1 MKVEVRV
8 RLFANFRELGRLK
21 SVGQGSVVVPDGANV
36 ERLLLELGLPLDAP
50 KVILVNGRNA
60 PLTLV
65 LNDGDDVAIFPPVEG
80 G

>member
-1 MKVEVRV
+1 VKVEVRV

-21 SVGQGSVVVPDGANV
+21 GGGQGSVVIPDGANV
-36 ERLLLELGLPLDAP
+36 ERLLVELGLPPDAP
-50 KVILVNGRNA
+50 KVVLVNGRNA

>member
-1 MKVEVRV
+1 MKVEVSV
-8 RLFANFRELGRLK
+8 RLFANLRELGKLEGGGR
-21 SVGQGSVVVPDGANV
+21 GSVVIPDGSDV
-36 ERLLLELGLPLDAP
+36 ERLLVELGLPLDAP
-50 KVILVNGRNA
+50 KVVLVNGRNA